1 MNVDKK
7 DEFIDLKVYD
17 YIKNFRKNN
26 AIIYKLLYELI
37 DILRECETQIEKLGT
52 EKNNVYLLAMF
63 MQLNKFFQSSILM
76 FEHGLKDVGE
86 SLIRTCL
93 ELSIKIIEL
102 IKNQDFIEDYEL
114 ESYFEMRNT
123 TKIML
128 DKQIYDLVS
137 KETLEKCLEFCNR
150 KIGGKK
156 RPNVK
161 INNLIEKNGLYR
173 EYVLYRLHCNY
184 THQSIDQ
191 MNNII
196 SSNKFKVTINGNFQL
211 DKFNDSIAMLISV
224 IMIVLPVLIEDYIKN
239 EELKDIYNVFN
250 KKIENIFLSN
260 KNDL

>member
-1 MNVDKK
+1 MNVGKK

-17 YIKNFRKNN
+17 YIKDFRKKNK
-26 AIIYKLLYELI
+26 IIYNLLYELI
-37 DILRECETQIEKLGT
+37 DILRRCEAQIEKIGT
-52 EKNNVYLLAMF
+52 KKNNVYLLAML
-63 MQLNKFFQSSILM
+63 MQLNKFFQSAILM

-93 ELSIKIIEL
+93 ELVIKIIEL
-102 IKNQDFIEDYEL
+102 IKNQDFIKDYEL
-114 ESYFEMRNT
+114 ESFFEMRTT

-137 KETLEKCLEFCNR
+137 KETLEKCLDFCNG
-150 KIGGKK
+150 KIGDKK
-156 RPNVK
+156 RPNIK

-196 SSNKFKVTINGNFQL
+196 SSDKITVTIDGNLQL

-224 IMIVLPVLIEDYIKN
+224 LIIVLPILIEDYIKN
-239 EELKDIYNVFN
+239 EELKIDYNVFN
-250 KKIENIFLSN
+250 KKIENIFLYKKIN
-260 KNDL
+260 L

>member
-1 MNVDKK
+1 MNVGKK

-17 YIKNFRKNN
+17 YIKDFRKKNK
-26 AIIYKLLYELI
+26 IIYNLLYELI
-37 DILRECETQIEKLGT
+37 DILRRCEAQIEKIGT
-52 EKNNVYLLAMF
+52 KKNNVYLLAML
-63 MQLNKFFQSSILM
+63 MQLNKFFQSAILM

-93 ELSIKIIEL
+93 ELAIKIIEL
-102 IKNQDFIEDYEL
+102 IKNKDFIEDYEL
-114 ESYFEMRNT
+114 ESFFEMRTT

-137 KETLEKCLEFCNR
+137 KQTLEKCLELCNR
-150 KIGGKK
+150 KIGDKK
-156 RPNVK
+156 RPKIK
-161 INNLIEKNGLYR
+161 INHLIEKNGLYR

-196 SSNKFKVTINGNFQL
+196 SSNKFKVTIDGNFQL

-224 IMIVLPVLIEDYIKN
+224 LMIVLPVLIEEYIKN
-239 EELKDIYNVFN
+239 EELKVDYNVFN
-250 KKIENIFLSN
+250 KK
-260 KNDL
+260 